1 MGDILTESGHILADL
16 WKNWCYGCLCRF
28 LFNHFNPL
36 TSSNIFSPGRVQEGS
51 TATLK
56 GFQNILYMFI
66 FSHWWLRNYFS
77 AIQLSVNHAKWY
89 LVFQILWWFLFCFL
103 SETSSIENISLSFSP
118 SILVSTSKK
127 KTLIFYRWPTFGY
140 LFLECSPP
148 MFWGEDSN
156 PILTETHMM
165 FQSIHPRSLTVRP
178 WKLDAWKMILSFLV
192 WLIFRVELLNFQGGS
207 VGVSPPTKHQLTPPR
222 HGDQGGGKIG
232 SPEDGFFFFFLN
244 GEIWATGM
252 FFLFIRESVKN
263 HRILVDCKVLG
274 LKFANDRMFSHGW
287 FFTYHLLEIS
297 VDSVQN
303 IY

>member
-1 MGDILTESGHILADL
+1 MACHFHTAFCHACEACVRVFCRHYLNVGDILTESGHILADL

-156 PILTETHMM
+156 PILTETHIDV
-165 FQSIHPRSLTVRP
+165 SIKITPQYLNSSPLKIGCLEDDPFLLGPGLFSGSMLNPTEVWRPRR
-178 WKLDAWKMILSFLV
+178 
-192 WLIFRVELLNFQGGS
+192 GGS
-207 VGVSPPTKHQLTPPR
+207 DP
-222 HGDQGGGKIG
+222 
-232 SPEDGFFFFFLN
+232 PEDVFFFFKWVRF
-244 GEIWATGM
+244 GPPVCF
-252 FFLFIRESVKN
+252 FFL
-263 HRILVDCKVLG
+263 
-274 LKFANDRMFSHGW
+274 
-287 FFTYHLLEIS
+287 
-297 VDSVQN
+297 
-303 IY
+303 